1 MCTHGGRSPEG
12 ELVSVYMEEG
22 KQHVYTWRK
31 KSRGG
36 AREWIVYTKGMFLH
50 LSIVLPTINFP
61 ISEGTLS
68 WSDHWQ

>member
-1 MCTHGGRSPEG
+1 MHIE
-12 ELVSVYMEEG
+12 EEDLVL
-22 KQHVYTWRK
+22 
-31 KSRGG
+31 GG
-36 AREWIVYTKGMFLH
+36 AREWIVYTKEMFLH